1 MLEAIARGF
10 DNALTLI
17 FKKGLIT
24 EGKINEAL
32 EELKKILID
41 ADVNFEVLEEFLK
54 NIKEKAIGQQIV
66 KGISAREKFIKIVYD
81 ELVFFLGEGKKE
93 IKIKNKGNRST
104 IILAGLQG
112 SGKTTTAAKI
122 ARMYKGQKFPLL
134 VAADIYRPAAIDQ
147 LKILGQQVGV
157 EVFSLPNKTPD
168 RIVKEAINYADSKG
182 LDLVIIDTAGRLQI
196 DKQLMDELNTISKI
210 AKPDETLLVVDSMT
224 GQVAADVAAEFSKY
238 VKLTGVILSKFD
250 SDAKGGAAL
259 SVKYISKV
267 PIVFVTSGEQLDKI
281 EYFYPERI
289 AQRIVGMGDIL
300 TLVEKAE
307 KEFSAVEAEKLAKK
321 IESNKFDYND
331 MLVQLE
337 SIAKMGGFDQ
347 VLSMIPGAAKINQD
361 KVNNQIKKFIN
372 YKVII
377 QSMTKKERENPL
389 LINNPSRRKRIS
401 KGSGKK
407 LIDIIQ
413 LQRDFDN
420 MKKMMQKM
428 KGGRIKPE
436 MLGFD
441 LETLKN
447 SADKIM

>member
-1 MLEAIARGF
+1 MLEAIAKGF
-10 DNALTLI
+10 DNAMTLI

-24 EGKINEAL
+24 ESKINDAL
-32 EELKKILID
+32 DELKKILID
-41 ADVNFEVLEEFLK
+41 SDVNYDVVNEFLK
-54 NIKEKAIGQQIV
+54 NVKEKALGQQIV

-81 ELVFFLGEGKKE
+81 QLVYFLGEGKKE
-93 IKIKNKGNRST
+93 LKIKSRGNRST
-104 IILAGLQG
+104 ILLAGLQG

-122 ARMYKGQKFPLL
+122 AKMYKGQKFPLL
-134 VAADIYRPAAIDQ
+134 IAADIYRPAAIEQ

-157 EVFSLPNKTPD
+157 EVFTLPKKTPD
-168 RIVKEAINYADSKG
+168 KIVKEGINYADSKG

-196 DKQLMDELNTISKI
+196 DKELMDELKAIYQAS
-210 AKPDETLLVVDSMT
+210 KPDESLLVVDSMT
-224 GQVAADVAAEFSKY
+224 GQVAAEVAFEFTKY
-238 VKLTGVILSKFD
+238 IKLTGVILSKFD
-250 SDAKGGAAL
+250 SDTKGGAAL
-259 SVKYISKV
+259 SVKHVSKV
-267 PIVFVTSGEQLDKI
+267 PIVFVTNGEQLDKI
-281 EYFYPERI
+281 EYFYPDRV
-289 AQRIVGMGDIL
+289 AQRIIGMGDIL

-307 KEFSAVEAEKLAKK
+307 KEFSIQEAEKLAKK
-321 IESNKFDYND
+321 IETNKFDYND

-347 VLSMIPGAAKINQD
+347 VLSMLPGATKINQTKID
-361 KVNNQIKKFIN
+361 NHIKKFIN

-389 LINNPSRRKRIS
+389 LINNPSRRKRIA

-428 KGGRIKPE
+428 KGGKIKPE
-436 MLGFD
+436 MLGLD
-441 LETLKN
+441 LEALKK
-447 SADKIM
+447 SGIQF

>member
-1 MLEAIARGF
+1 MLEGIAKSF
-10 DNALTLI
+10 DNALSLI

-32 EELKKILID
+32 EELKKILVD
-41 ADVNFEVLEEFLK
+41 SDVNFNVVNQFLS
-54 NIKEKAIGQQIV
+54 NVKEKSIGQQII

-81 ELVFFLGEGKKE
+81 ELVFFLGEGKKDL
-93 IKIKNKGNRST
+93 KIKTKGNRST
-104 IILAGLQG
+104 ILLAGLQG
-112 SGKTTTAAKI
+112 SGKTTTAAKL
-122 ARMYKGQKFPLL
+122 AKFYKGQKFPLL

-147 LKILGQQVGV
+147 LKILGEQIGV
-157 EVFSLPNKTPD
+157 EVFTMPKKTPD
-168 RIVKEAINYADSKG
+168 KIVKEALIYADSKG

-196 DKQLMDELNTISKI
+196 DKELMDELKIISNI
-210 AKPDETLLVVDSMT
+210 SKPDESLLVVDSMT
-224 GQVAADVAAEFSKY
+224 GQVAADVAAEFCKY

-259 SVKYISKV
+259 SVKYISNL
-267 PIVFVTSGEQLDKI
+267 PIVFLTSGEQLDKI
-281 EYFYPERI
+281 EYFYPDRV
-289 AQRIVGMGDIL
+289 AQRIIGMGDIL

-307 KEFSAVEAEKLAKK
+307 KEFSLAEAEKLAKK

-347 VLSMIPGAAKINQD
+347 VLSMLPGSSKINQD
-361 KVNNQIKKFIN
+361 KINSQIKKFIN

-389 LINNPSRRKRIS
+389 LINNPSRKKRIS

-420 MKKMMQKM
+420 MRKIMQKM
-428 KGGRIKPE
+428 KGGKIKPE
-436 MLGFD
+436 MLGID
-441 LETLKN
+441 METLKQSGIN
-447 SADKIM
+447 I